1 MTIKLESHLTNEDN
15 VLFLLIKK
23 RDKDAFTAVYRKYH
37 SYLYALAFKY
47 LKNTEMAEDTVQQ
60 IFVKFWETSVKIE
73 IEVNLKNYLY
83 TMMKNHILNQFRNN
97 RESVSLNYVNSQTAS
112 VQEENFTE
120 KMEEQELRELLYKG
134 IDKLPLQKREVCR
147 LKLEEKL
154 NNQEIADRMNISIH
168 TVKSH
173 YQESVKILREYFQ
186 KID

>member
-1 MTIKLESHLTNEDN
+1 MTVKLESHLTNEDN

-37 SYLYALAFKY
+37 SFLYALAFKY
-47 LKNTEMAEDTVQQ
+47 LKNTEMAEDAVQQ
-60 IFVKFWETSVKIE
+60 VFVKFWETSVKIQ

-83 TMMKNHILNQFRNN
+83 TMMKNRILNQFRNN
-97 RESVSLNYVNSQTAS
+97 RESVSLNYVNSQTAY
-112 VQEENFTE
+112 VQEENFPQ
-120 KMEEQELRELLYKG
+120 KMEELELRELLYKG

-154 NNQEIADRMNISIH
+154 NNQEIAHRMNISIH

>member
-1 MTIKLESHLTNEDN
+1 MGKIFPDYNRNEDN

-23 RDKDAFTAVYRKYH
+23 RDKDAFAAVYRKYH

-47 LKNTEMAEDTVQQ
+47 LKSEEMAEDAVQQ
-60 IFVKFWETSVKIE
+60 IFVKLWETSAKIE

-83 TMMKNHILNQFRNN
+83 TMIKNHILNQFRNN
-97 RESVSLNYVNSQTAS
+97 RESVSLNYVNAQTETVKA
-112 VQEENFTE
+112 EDFTE
-120 KMEEQELRELLYKG
+120 KLEEQELRDFLYRG
-134 IDKLPLQKREVCR
+134 IDNLPPQKREVCR

-154 NNQEIADRMNISIH
+154 NNQEIANRMDISIH

-186 KID
+186 KIN

>member
-1 MTIKLESHLTNEDN
+1 MAFKPTSHLINEDN

-23 RDKDAFTAVYRKYH
+23 RDKDAFTSVYRKYH
-37 SYLYALAFKY
+37 AYLYALAFKY
-47 LKNTEMAEDTVQQ
+47 LKSAQMAEDAVQQ
-60 IFVKFWETSVKIE
+60 VFVKLWETSPKIE

-83 TMMKNHILNQFRNN
+83 TMIKNHILNQFRNN
-97 RESVSLNYVNSQTAS
+97 RESVSLNYINAQSEAIKEDDFVEKL
-112 VQEENFTE
+112 EE
-120 KMEEQELRELLYKG
+120 REMRDLLYKG
-134 IDKLPLQKREVCR
+134 IDDLPAQKREVCR

-154 NNQEIADRMNISIH
+154 TNQEIADKMEISIH